1 LPKTTLSTDRL
12 MRPIAEFSMA
22 HRVGDLV
29 IVGATAGTDAQ
40 RELQGY
46 RPGRIDAAEQT
57 TAMLRNMETALHLLG
72 ARVDDIVRFKAYL
85 DDWRD
90 GDACEEAV
98 AGFLPPR
105 TARMTVGSWGF
116 PLPQAVVEAELM
128 AVVGGGDG
136 GLFHGTAMS
145 SGATPRD
152 GHAHAARALA
162 DLREALG
169 DAGLSPRDAVML
181 TVTLAD
187 LRCLPAF
194 EEAFR
199 RVFSPPYP
207 ARTVIAAPLSGAEAL
222 VAIECVATKGGGTP
236 IGESGEA
243 AWLGA
248 ASPAMLAGDILYV
261 SGQLGREGFDGDVE
275 AETEAAWRRI
285 ATLVE
290 AAGMGLEDV
299 VATTNVLTDWRHYRG
314 FNKGFGRF
322 VSAPYPP
329 RTTISVGLVER
340 GARVQIEAMA
350 HRRGRD
356 AHVIEV
362 TGEGN

>member
-1 LPKTTLSTDRL
+1 MPKTTLSTDRL

-29 IVGATAGTDAQ
+29 IVGATAGTDPG

-46 RPGRIDAAEQT
+46 HAGRIDAAEQA
-57 TAMLRNMETALHLLG
+57 TAMLRNMATALNLLG
-72 ARVDDIVRFKAYL
+72 ARVDEVVRFKAYL

-90 GDACEEAV
+90 SAACEEAV
-98 AGFLPPR
+98 AGFLPSR
-105 TARMTVGSWGF
+105 AARMTVGSWGF

-136 GLFHGTAMS
+136 GLFHATALS
-145 SGATPRD
+145 DGGLPCGA
-152 GHAHAARALA
+152 GAHAARALA
-162 DLREALG
+162 DLRDALG
-169 DAGLSPRDAVML
+169 SGGLSPRDAVML

-187 LRCLPAF
+187 LRDLPAF
-194 EEAFR
+194 EDAFR

-207 ARTVIAAPLSGAEAL
+207 ARTVVAAPLSRAAAL
-222 VAIECVATKGGGTP
+222 VAIECTARKGGGTP

-243 AWLGA
+243 WLGP
-248 ASPAMLAGDILYV
+248 ASPAMLAGDVLYL
-261 SGQLGREGFDGDVE
+261 SGQLGPEGFEADVRT
-275 AETEAAWRRI
+275 ETAAAWRRI
-285 ATLVE
+285 ARLVE
-290 AAGMGLEDV
+290 EAGMGLEDV

-314 FNKGFGRF
+314 FNEGFARF
-322 VSAPYPP
+322 VEAPYPP

-340 GARVQIEAMA
+340 RARVQIEAIA

-356 AHVIEV
+356 AQVIEV
-362 TGEGN
+362 TGENA